1 MEKISGRIKNITW
14 KRFWRRTVL
23 NIVENNSRHSSQW
36 LCLCDCWTK
45 KVVLWWR
52 LNAWKSTSCWC
63 YHKDIMTKHWLCK
76 NIIYDTYIKIRRRC
90 YNEKDRW
97 FKSYWW
103 RWIKCEREDVKHFID
118 DMLPSFLEHYE
129 IHWKRNTTIER
140 IDVNWNYSKDIDHIQ
155 WQK

>member
-1 MEKISGRIKNITW
+1 
-14 KRFWRRTVL
+14 
-23 NIVENNSRHSSQW
+23 
-36 LCLCDCWTK
+36 
-45 KVVLWWR
+45 
-52 LNAWKSTSCWC
+52 
-63 YHKDIMTKHWLCK
+63 MTKHWLCK

-140 IDVNWNYSKDIDHIQ
+140 IDVNWNYSKENCRWATMKEQANNKTTTKYYEWEPLSIYCDKRWLSYSYMLKKLKLGKIKWHIN
-155 WQK
+155 